1 MSEMS
6 AFQRKFLNR
15 AGAVDLFTQE
25 EFDKELELAK
35 EEIVKMAIVITGQAV
50 SIEREI
56 CATIAEKFNPAA
68 ADAIRKHRGNI
79 TLLEMPDAKD

>member
-15 AGAVDLFTQE
+15 AEAVDLFTQE

-35 EEIVKMAIVITGQAV
+35 QEIVKMAIVITGQAV

-56 CATIAEKFNPAA
+56 CAKIAEKFDPAA
-68 ADAIRKHRGNI
+68 AEAIRKHVGNM
-79 TLLEMPDAKD
+79 TLSESPDAKD

>member
-15 AGAVDLFTQE
+15 AEAVDLFTQD

-35 EEIVKMAIVITGQAV
+35 QEIVKMAIVITGQAV

-56 CATIAEKFNPAA
+56 CAKIAEKFDPAA
-68 ADAIRKHRGNI
+68 AEAIRKHVGNM
-79 TLLEMPDAKD
+79 TLSESPDAKD